1 MKKNFLLLIILLIN
15 IKCNDISIKVSHK
28 NIDSLFAL
36 LEKTNDNLNKT
47 KLLSKIKKS
56 LSKLDYDTITRNE
69 YIKLGNKYLDGNNYS
84 EYIITNNLIE
94 KKSLINKD
102 TSGLINIYCNKA
114 YYYLT
119 QFKNDSSY
127 YYLSKAEKLS
137 KIKKHSKF
145 LDFIYNSKAS
155 ILILRKD
162 YTNTEL
168 NATKAIF
175 FSLKNHKYLI
185 TYNSYTIIG
194 NSLSEQNKLNE
205 ALTYYNKALL
215 TLKNVKNDINIKSYY
230 GQIYN
235 YIAGIY
241 IKKKEYKKAEKILK
255 IGLNQDD
262 FKKHDQDIYCYLKNN
277 LGQIL
282 LKKENE
288 NSKTLFLETLN
299 ISKNTKNYYAQ
310 TTSNLFLSE
319 YYLQFR
325 DLNNSKIYAEEALN
339 ISKSNNLPDD
349 QLKAL
354 LLIAKADPKN
364 AATYFENYKTL
375 SDSLI
380 NAERQT
386 RDKFARIEYETDEII
401 NQKEAVQ
408 KENQIINQ
416 RFWSVITV
424 TIIILLIVLILYLVK
439 SRNIKQKELQFV
451 QEQQEAKE
459 EIYELML
466 NQQHRIEEGK
476 YLEKRRVSQ
485 ELHDGIMGK
494 LTAIRLNL
502 FVLKKRKDPETVEKC
517 LPFIDDI
524 QTIEKE
530 IRQIAHDLNQNL
542 FDDNVTFISIVENLF
557 TLISNHSDTQFKL
570 FVDERIDW
578 DLIPNTTKI
587 NVYRIIQEALQNTE
601 KYAKAS
607 LVTLNMKK
615 EGENINIT
623 IEDNGVG
630 FDSTIKK
637 KGIGLENMENRMQEI
652 HGTFTI
658 ESKIKKGTKINLL
671 FPI

>member
-1 MKKNFLLLIILLIN
+1 MKKIHFLFILLLIIISCDNKINRTNNIIKIKIDTLLVNANNDKFTKSERLKFIDSVSN
-15 IKCNDISIKVSHK
+15 FNKQIKNDSLFKYYEFKIANRYYNLDLFDKYKSKSIELLKIAIKDNDIPSITKCYYNLGGFYYEK
-28 NIDSLFAL
+28 YNIDSSF
-36 LEKTNDNLNKT
+36 
-47 KLLSKIKKS
+47 
-56 LSKLDYDTITRNE
+56 Y
-69 YIKLGNKYLDGNNYS
+69 
-84 EYIITNNLIE
+84 
-94 KKSLINKD
+94 
-102 TSGLINIYCNKA
+102 
-114 YYYLT
+114 
-119 QFKNDSSY
+119 
-127 YYLSKAEKLS
+127 
-137 KIKKHSKF
+137 
-145 LDFIYNSKAS
+145 
-155 ILILRKD
+155 
-162 YTNTEL
+162 
-168 NATKAIF
+168 
-175 FSLKNHKYLI
+175 
-185 TYNSYTIIG
+185 
-194 NSLSEQNKLNE
+194 
-205 ALTYYNKALL
+205 YYNKAKRLINPK
-215 TLKNVKNDINIKSYY
+215 TNKNTCINIYVDLGRILIYNNQFLEAEKNISKALKLANDENIIESKIECYSLLGLSQLGLRNFNQANIYFINSKKEIDKIKKNYYFPVLKAQNYINLCNLYYTVKDYKKLYLYSKKGLDIKNLKSLEISTFTYLNNYY
-230 GQIYN
+230 GYAKFKLKDN
-235 YIAGIY
+235 SCF
-241 IKKKEYKKAEKILK
+241 KNFKLSLK
-255 IGLNQDD
+255 IGDSLKFEPIQNTSKLHLGEFYLSIKDSLKSNKFLKEVYKSKLIDD
-262 FKKHDQDIYCYLKNN
+262 RIKAIN
-277 LGQIL
+277 LL
-282 LKKENE
+282 
-288 NSKTLFLETLN
+288 
-299 ISKNTKNYYAQ
+299 
-310 TTSNLFLSE
+310 
-319 YYLQFR
+319 
-325 DLNNSKIYAEEALN
+325 
-339 ISKSNNLPDD
+339 SKS
-349 QLKAL
+349 
-354 LLIAKADPKN
+354 DPKY
-364 AATYFENYKTL
+364 ATTYFENYKTL

-587 NVYRIIQEALQNTE
+587 NVYRIIQEALQNIE

>member
-587 NVYRIIQEALQNTE
+587 NVYRIIQEALQNIE

-607 LVTLNMKK
+607 LVTLSLKK
-615 EGENINIT
+615 EGEKINIT
-623 IEDNGVG
+623 IEDNGIG
-630 FDSTIKK
+630 FELPLKK
-637 KGIGLENMENRMQEI
+637 KGIGLENMENRMKEI
-652 HGTFTI
+652 QGKFTI
-658 ESKIKKGTKINLL
+658 ESKIQKGTKINL
-671 FPI
+671 FFSI